1 MQPNALSLLPPVL
14 VLGSAIITRKLP
26 QSLIIGLVSG
36 ALIATNFAPI
46 KTALLMYKHLFDQIS
61 DFDNLYVYTFL
72 LCIGMLIAVIN
83 HTGATSA
90 LAISL
95 KKKIHNAKQAEHAT
109 FLISLI
115 LALDDYLNC
124 LTAGHVMQPL
134 IDSFGIARA
143 KLAYLIHT
151 FAGPLVILI
160 PISTWAAFITSQ
172 IEQAGIS
179 SNPQEDVKIA
189 IDPFY
194 VYLRSIPCIYYA
206 TFSVIT
212 ALFIIHRSISYG
224 PMKKVEQQ
232 TKDLNKQQ
240 NYTDEENQNKNAH
253 ISDLLIPLATLL
265 GTVFFGMLY
274 TGNFYLF
281 GGSQTFIGAF
291 QNNQDAFFVL
301 GIASITTLLAS
312 LAISFGKKQLTI
324 DKAPLVLW
332 NGFMLMWPAVLLVIL
347 ASAFGSMLR
356 IDLQTGQY
364 LALSL
369 LHTMH
374 IIYVPLIFFLVS
386 SMSGLL
392 IGSAWGTIALLL
404 PIGISMAYNLVI
416 NTDTDIVVLNFIIVT
431 IGSILSGATFGDH
444 TSPIAASGIMAAT
457 GAGCKPLDHI
467 KTQYLYNLPPFI
479 GTCLAFLITGLLL
492 NYSWLTIL
500 GTSLTVGVI
509 TTLGITLLLNKI
521 YNR

>member
-1 MQPNALSLLPPVL
+1 MQPNALSLLPPIL
-14 VLGSAIITRKLP
+14 VLISAITTRKLP
-26 QSLIIGLVSG
+26 QSILIGLVSG

-46 KTALLMYKHLFDQIS
+46 KTVILIYRNLFGQIS
-61 DFDNLYVYTFL
+61 DLDNIYVYTFL

-83 HTGATSA
+83 HTGATNA
-90 LAISL
+90 LATSL
-95 KKKIHNAKQAEHAT
+95 KKKIHNAKQAEHAS

-124 LTAGHVMQPL
+124 LTAGHIMQPL
-134 IDSFGIARA
+134 IDSFGIART

-179 SNPQEDVKIA
+179 SDAQENIKIA

-194 VYLRSIPCIYYA
+194 IYLRSIPCIYYA
-206 TFSVIT
+206 IFSVIT
-212 ALFIIHRSISYG
+212 ALFIIHQSISYG
-224 PMKKVEQQ
+224 PMKTAEQQ
-232 TKDLNKQQ
+232 TKTINK
-240 NYTDEENQNKNAH
+240 NQNNTIEDTQTKNAH
-253 ISDLLIPLATLL
+253 IYDLLIPLATLL

-281 GGSQTFIGAF
+281 GGNQTFIGSF
-291 QNNQDAFFVL
+291 QNNQDAFLVL
-301 GIASITTLLAS
+301 GIASIITLLVS
-312 LAISFGKKQLTI
+312 LAISFSKKQLNTQE
-324 DKAPLVLW
+324 APSILW
-332 NGFMLMWPAVLLVIL
+332 EGFMLMWPAVLLVVL

-364 LALSL
+364 LASSL

-374 IIYVPLIFFLVS
+374 ITYIPLIFFLVS
-386 SMSGLL
+386 AITGLL

-404 PIGISMAYNLVI
+404 PIGVSMAYSLVV
-416 NTDTDIVVLNFIIVT
+416 NANTDIVIVNFIILT

-457 GAGCKPLDHI
+457 GAG
-467 KTQYLYNLPPFI
+467 
-479 GTCLAFLITGLLL
+479 
-492 NYSWLTIL
+492 
-500 GTSLTVGVI
+500 
-509 TTLGITLLLNKI
+509 
-521 YNR
+521 